1 MRPLSTQGDNM
12 LNQLLTFLGSI
23 INMLVDTVYK
33 VGVAIMFVFLIAI
46 ALATGFAVLI
56 IALIS

>member
-1 MRPLSTQGDNM
+1 M